1 MWIKISISISIRW
14 MIISVHVRVIIDGRP
29 STNTNRDT
37 DEKCKR
43 YKDDTNWYENEPS
56 GIHAKNEILRG
67 I

>member
-1 MWIKISISISIRW
+1 